1 MQIALTDVEDAESMS
16 SPCDPP
22 ASSTRE
28 AAPPPPPPP
37 TTEDGSAATLLLP
50 VATFSLGNT
59 SVAPNGSSSNLPPK
73 SLLLLAMSALSIS
86 SSLAESSR
94 EPHSAAFALLKGGRS
109 SLVHT

>member
-1 MQIALTDVEDAESMS
+1 MALTDVEDAESMS

-28 AAPPPPPPP
+28 AAPPPPP

-59 SVAPNGSSSNLPPK
+59 SVAPKGSSSNLPPK
-73 SLLLLAMSALSIS
+73 SLLFSAMSARSMS

-94 EPHSAAFALLKGGRS
+94 EPHSAAFALLKAGRS
-109 SLVHT
+109 SHV

>member
-1 MQIALTDVEDAESMS
+1 MS

-28 AAPPPPPPP
+28 AAPPPPPI
-37 TTEDGSAATLLLP
+37 TEDGTATLLLP

-59 SVAPNGSSSNLPPK
+59 SVAPKGSSSNLPPK
-73 SLLLLAMSALSIS
+73 SLLFSAMSARSIS

-94 EPHSAAFALLKGGRS
+94 EPHSAAFALLKAGGRS
-109 SLVHT
+109 LV